1 MDTDSRAVRR
11 TVLVTGAAGG
21 LGRAFAL
28 GFSAAGYAVVAADID
43 DAGATETALSI
54 EAAGGSALGLR
65 VDVTDRAS
73 TDAACAAAAEWGGGG
88 IDVLVNNAGI
98 YAGIR
103 RAPLED
109 ITDDE
114 WDRVVSVNL
123 RGVWQMSR
131 AASPHLH
138 AGSRIVNIASATVLS
153 GSEQWAHYVAS
164 KAGVIGLTRVMARE
178 LGHRDIT
185 VNALAPG
192 FTLTDASL
200 GLIEDAESYGVD
212 RGAIRR
218 ALHPEDIV
226 GAALFLAGEQSGFVS
241 GQTLVVDGGRQF
253 L

>member
-11 TVLVTGAAGG
+11 TVIVTGAAGG

-28 GFSAAGYAVVAADID
+28 GFSAAGYGVVAADID
-43 DAGATETALSI
+43 DAGAAETARSI
-54 EAAGGSALGLR
+54 EAAGGSALGQR
-65 VDVTDRAS
+65 VDVTDRSS
-73 TDAACAAAAEWGGGG
+73 TDAVCAAAAEWGGG
-88 IDVLVNNAGI
+88 IDVLINNAGI

-103 RAPLED
+103 RAPFEE

-114 WDRVVSVNL
+114 WDRVVSVNV

-131 AASPHLH
+131 AASPHLR

-164 KAGVIGLTRVMARE
+164 KAGVVGLTRVMARE
-178 LGHRDIT
+178 LGRRDIT

-226 GAALFLAGEQSGFVS
+226 GAALFLAGEQSGFVT

>member
-11 TVLVTGAAGG
+11 TVIVTGAAGG

-28 GFSAAGYAVVAADID
+28 GFSAAGYGVVAADID
-43 DAGATETALSI
+43 DAGAAETARSI
-54 EAAGGSALGLR
+54 EAAGGSALGQR
-65 VDVTDRAS
+65 VDVTDRS
-73 TDAACAAAAEWGGGG
+73 SSDAVCAAAAEWGGG
-88 IDVLVNNAGI
+88 IDVLINNAGI

-103 RAPLED
+103 RAPFEE

-114 WDRVVSVNL
+114 WDRVVSVNV

-131 AASPHLH
+131 AASPHLR

-164 KAGVIGLTRVMARE
+164 KAGVVGLTRVMARE
-178 LGHRDIT
+178 LGRRDIT

-226 GAALFLAGEQSGFVS
+226 GAALFLAGEQSGFVT

>member
-11 TVLVTGAAGG
+11 TVIVTGAAGG

-28 GFSAAGYAVVAADID
+28 GFSAAGYGVVAADID
-43 DAGATETALSI
+43 DAGAAETARSI
-54 EAAGGSALGLR
+54 EAAGGSALGQG
-65 VDVTDRAS
+65 VDVTDRSS
-73 TDAACAAAAEWGGGG
+73 TDAVCAAAAEWGGG
-88 IDVLVNNAGI
+88 IDVLINNAGI

-103 RAPLED
+103 RAPFEE

-114 WDRVVSVNL
+114 WDRVVSVNV

-131 AASPHLH
+131 AASPHLR

-164 KAGVIGLTRVMARE
+164 KAGVVGLTRVMARE
-178 LGHRDIT
+178 LGRRDIT

-226 GAALFLAGEQSGFVS
+226 GAALFLAGEQSGFVT